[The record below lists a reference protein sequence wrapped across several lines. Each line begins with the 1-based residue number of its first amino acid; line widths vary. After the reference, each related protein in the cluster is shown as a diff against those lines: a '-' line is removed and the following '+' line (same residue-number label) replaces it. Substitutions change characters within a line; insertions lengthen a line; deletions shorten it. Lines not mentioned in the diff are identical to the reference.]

1 MKNLILVLV
10 IAAAAGF
17 GLLNYHFIV
26 FDDGFEIIRK
36 TGVRYEN
43 TFVDARGSKK
53 YELVLKPDLVAAGF
67 QDLLSK
73 TSTPGDSKK

>member
-1 MKNLILVLV
+1 MKSVILVLV

-26 FDDGFEIIRK
+26 FDDTFKILRK

-67 QDLLSK
+67 QDLLNKANSP
-73 TSTPGDSKK
+73 SASE